1 MPVELGLGSYGFGF
15 LAGVLSILS
24 PCVLPLV
31 PIVVGT
37 AVAAH
42 PLGALA
48 LAAGLAVSFT
58 SVGLFAATIGFSIG
72 LDAEWFRT
80 VAAVLLVGFGI
91 ILLSA
96 TLQRRFASATSSL
109 STLGDNL
116 LSRMKIDGLAGQ
128 TIIGLVLGL
137 IWAPCVGP
145 TLGAAATLA
154 SQGSSLGQVA
164 VVMAVFGIG
173 AGLPLALIGL
183 GSRRLISNNRSRLL
197 KAGALGKYLLGAM
210 MLLLGLLILTGWDKS
225 LEGFLVS
232 NSPDWLTELTTKF

>member
-1 MPVELGLGSYGFGF
+1 MPVELGIGSYGFGF

-42 PLGALA
+42 PLGAIA
-48 LAAGLAVSFT
+48 LAAGLAFSFT
-58 SVGLFAATIGFSIG
+58 SVGLFAATVGFSIG
-72 LDAEWFRT
+72 LDAEWFRN
-80 VAAVLLVGFGI
+80 VAAILLVAFGVV
-91 ILLSA
+91 LLSA
-96 TLQRRFASATSSL
+96 TLQRRFASATSSI
-109 STLGDNL
+109 STFGDRL
-116 LSRMKIDGLAGQ
+116 LARMKIDGLTGQ
-128 TIIGLVLGL
+128 LVIGLVLGL

-164 VVMAVFGIG
+164 AVMTVFGIG

-183 GSRRLISNNRSRLL
+183 GSRSLVSKNRGRLL
-197 KAGALGKYLLGAM
+197 KAGAVGKSLLGVL
-210 MLLLGLLILTGWDKS
+210 MLLLGALILTGLDKS
-225 LEGFLVS
+225 LEALLVS
-232 NSPDWLTELTTKF
+232 ISPAWLTELTTRF

>member
-1 MPVELGLGSYGFGF
+1 MELGPGSYGFGF

-42 PLGALA
+42 PLGAIA
-48 LAAGLAVSFT
+48 LAAGLALSFT
-58 SVGLFAATIGFSIG
+58 SVGLFAATVGFSIG
-72 LDAEWFRT
+72 LDAEWFRS
-80 VAAVLLVGFGI
+80 VAAVLLVGFGV

-96 TLQRRFASATSSL
+96 KLQQRFAGATSSL
-109 STLGDNL
+109 STFGDGL
-116 LSRMKIDGLAGQ
+116 LSRMKIDGLTGQ
-128 TIIGLVLGL
+128 LVIGLVLGL

-154 SQGSSLGQVA
+154 SQGSNLGQVA

-183 GSRRLISNNRSRLL
+183 GSRGAVAKYRGGLL
-197 KAGALGKYLLGAM
+197 QAGALGKHLLGAL
-210 MLLLGLLILTGWDKS
+210 MLVLGVLILAGWDKS
-225 LEGFLVS
+225 LEAFLVS
-232 NSPDWLTELTTKF
+232 ISPGWLTALTTKF

>member
-1 MPVELGLGSYGFGF
+1 MELGLGSYGFGF

-42 PLGALA
+42 PLGAAA

-80 VAAVLLVGFGI
+80 VAAVLLVGFGV

-109 STLGDNL
+109 STLGDEM
-116 LSRMKIDGLAGQ
+116 LSRTKIDGLAGQ
-128 TIIGLVLGL
+128 TIIGVVLGL

-164 VVMAVFGIG
+164 VVMTVFGVG

-183 GSRRLISNNRSRLL
+183 GSRRAISNNRSRWL
-197 KAGALGKYLLGAM
+197 KAGVFGKYVLGVL
-210 MLLLGLLILTGWDKS
+210 MLLLGLLILTGQDKS
-225 LEGFLVS
+225 MEAFLVS
-232 NSPDWLTELTTKF
+232 ISPAWLTELTTKF

>member
-1 MPVELGLGSYGFGF
+1 MRVELGPGSYGFGF
-15 LAGVLSILS
+15 LAGVLSLLS

-48 LAAGLAVSFT
+48 LAAGLALSFT
-58 SVGLFAATIGFSIG
+58 SVGLVVATIGFSIG
-72 LDAEWFRT
+72 LDAEWFRS
-80 VAAVLLVGFGI
+80 VAAVLLVGFGV

-96 TLQRRFASATSSL
+96 TLQRRFAGAASSI
-109 STLGDNL
+109 STFGDRLLG
-116 LSRMKIDGLAGQ
+116 RMKIDGLTGQ
-128 TIIGLVLGL
+128 LVVGLVLGL

-154 SQGSSLGQVA
+154 SQGSNLGQVA
-164 VVMAVFGIG
+164 AVMAVFGMG

-183 GSRRLISNNRSRLL
+183 GSRNVVLQSRSKLL
-197 KAGALGKYLLGAM
+197 KAGVLGKSLLGA
-210 MLLLGLLILTGWDKS
+210 LLLVLGVLILTGWDKS
-225 LEGFLVS
+225 LEAFLVS
-232 NSPDWLTELTTKF
+232 ISPAWLTALTTKF

>member
-1 MPVELGLGSYGFGF
+1 MELGFGSYGFGF

-42 PLGALA
+42 PLGAIA
-48 LAAGLAVSFT
+48 LAAGLALSFT

-72 LDAEWFRT
+72 LDAEWFRS
-80 VAAVLLVGFGI
+80 VAAVLLVGFGV

-96 TLQRRFASATSSL
+96 TLQRRFAGATSSI
-109 STLGDNL
+109 STFGDRL
-116 LSRMKIDGLAGQ
+116 LSRMKIDGLSGQ
-128 TIIGLVLGL
+128 LVIGLVLGL

-154 SQGSSLGQVA
+154 SQGSNLGQVA

-173 AGLPLALIGL
+173 AGLPLAVIGL
-183 GSRRLISNNRSRLL
+183 GSRNMVLKGRSKLL
-197 KAGALGKYLLGAM
+197 KAGALGKYFLGAL
-210 MLLLGLLILTGWDKS
+210 MLVLGVLILTGWDRS
-225 LEGFLVS
+225 LEAFLVS
-232 NSPDWLTELTTKF
+232 ISPAWLTALTTKF

>member
-1 MPVELGLGSYGFGF
+1 VELGPGSYGFGF
-15 LAGVLSILS
+15 LAGVLSLLS

-31 PIVVGT
+31 PIVAGT

-48 LAAGLAVSFT
+48 LAAGLALSFT
-58 SVGLFAATIGFSIG
+58 SVGLFAATVGFSIG
-72 LDAEWFRT
+72 LDAEWFRS
-80 VAAVLLVGFGI
+80 VAAVLLVGFGV

-96 TLQRRFASATSSL
+96 TLQRRFAGATSSL
-109 STLGDNL
+109 STFGDGL
-116 LSRMKIDGLAGQ
+116 LSQMKIDGLTGQ
-128 TIIGLVLGL
+128 LVIGLVLGL

-183 GSRRLISNNRSRLL
+183 GSRGAVAKYRGRLL
-197 KAGALGKYLLGAM
+197 QAGALGKQLLGVL
-210 MLLLGLLILTGWDKS
+210 MLVLGVLILSGWDKS
-225 LEGFLVS
+225 LEAFLVS
-232 NSPDWLTELTTKF
+232 ISPGWLTALTTRF

>member
-1 MPVELGLGSYGFGF
+1 MELGPGSYGLGF

-42 PLGALA
+42 PFGAVA
-48 LAAGLAVSFT
+48 LAAGLALSFT
-58 SVGLFAATIGFSIG
+58 TVGLFAATVGFSIG
-72 LDAEWFRT
+72 LDAEWFRN
-80 VAAVLLVGFGI
+80 VAAILLVAFGVV
-91 ILLSA
+91 LLSA
-96 TLQRRFASATSSL
+96 TLQRRFAGATSSL
-109 STLGDNL
+109 SIFGDDL
-116 LSRMKIDGLAGQ
+116 LSRMKIDGLTGQ
-128 TIIGLVLGL
+128 LVIGLVLGL

-164 VVMAVFGIG
+164 VVMTAFGLG

-183 GSRRLISNNRSRLL
+183 GSRSVIAKDRSRLL
-197 KAGALGKYLLGAM
+197 KAGALGKSLLGAL
-210 MLLLGLLILTGWDKS
+210 MLLLGVLILTGGDKS
-225 LEGFLVS
+225 LEAFLVS
-232 NSPDWLTELTTKF
+232 ISPAWLTELTTKF